1 METKTKDEKKPQDYN
16 FEPSDE
22 LVRFKLPFLKDGTLK
37 VSLWEALKNC
47 IGKDIWRISVPVYF
61 NQPLSV
67 LQNCAGV
74 TEYLD
79 LLD

>member
-1 METKTKDEKKPQDYN
+1 
-16 FEPSDE
+16 
-22 LVRFKLPFLKDGTLK
+22 LPFLKDGTLK

-61 NQPLSV
+61 NQPLGV

-79 LLD
+79 LLDQAVYESDEMKRMAYVAV